1 MRKLI
6 LFVILSFF
14 MFSFVG
20 AAGNDEPMILR
31 SIKEIVSVDPA
42 DVANLG
48 FGVFEVS
55 AQYNLGAYHSG
66 DWYGEENRNIK
77 DSKSGA
83 FWVEFSWDRP
93 ETNVILK
100 DGLGNIRKIYL
111 PASTPSGNSTYGEYY
126 WISEDGSSYYATSN
140 HSHGWPDLSYGEAL
154 VPEHLARNSLS
165 PDQRNPEEEEPEPT
179 GIGESGAT
187 RKIVGR
193 LIDEM
198 TMKPIKDAKLYSAY
212 EFSPEEVTSDS
223 DGNFEFVV
231 SSDYDGSWNFMGE
244 CYGWADGIG
253 LQKDYEVWKN
263 GQRDKSYEWALRKSR
278 FDAEEDVSDAS
289 GKNVIDAG
297 NVYAWPSADISIES
311 DIEASFNVMYK
322 YKNSEGY
329 NGGGNSNFRRE
340 HYSSSALPLDYDVF
354 IQFEDESGREYK
366 STTYH
371 TPKEAWCGVVTLRYF
386 NGESEWNFL
395 SIVEPD
401 GESGPIEIDVPEV
414 IIEEGNDDIVS
425 RICSGCLL
433 DKTCYPMMYRKD
445 NNYCSE
451 SLEWMIQKSGE
462 ESCENNFECDSN
474 VCVDDKCVSAG
485 LMRRILN
492 WFKRLFG

>member
-1 MRKLI
+1 
-6 LFVILSFF
+6 
-14 MFSFVG
+14 
-20 AAGNDEPMILR
+20 
-31 SIKEIVSVDPA
+31 
-42 DVANLG
+42 
-48 FGVFEVS
+48 
-55 AQYNLGAYHSG
+55 
-66 DWYGEENRNIK
+66 
-77 DSKSGA
+77 
-83 FWVEFSWDRP
+83 
-93 ETNVILK
+93 
-100 DGLGNIRKIYL
+100 
-111 PASTPSGNSTYGEYY
+111 
-126 WISEDGSSYYATSN
+126 

-311 DIEASFNVMYK
+311 DIEASFNVMY
-322 YKNSEGY
+322 
-329 NGGGNSNFRRE
+329 
-340 HYSSSALPLDYDVF
+340 
-354 IQFEDESGREYK
+354 
-366 STTYH
+366 
-371 TPKEAWCGVVTLRYF
+371 
-386 NGESEWNFL
+386 
-395 SIVEPD
+395 
-401 GESGPIEIDVPEV
+401 
-414 IIEEGNDDIVS
+414 
-425 RICSGCLL
+425 
-433 DKTCYPMMYRKD
+433 
-445 NNYCSE
+445 
-451 SLEWMIQKSGE
+451 
-462 ESCENNFECDSN
+462 
-474 VCVDDKCVSAG
+474 
-485 LMRRILN
+485 
-492 WFKRLFG
+492 